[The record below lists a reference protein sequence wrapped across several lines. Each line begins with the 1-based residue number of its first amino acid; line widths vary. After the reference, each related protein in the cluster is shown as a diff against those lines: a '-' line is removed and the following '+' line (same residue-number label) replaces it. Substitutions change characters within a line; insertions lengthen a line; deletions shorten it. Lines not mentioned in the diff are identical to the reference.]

1 MGAEADRLAMGFA
14 QSLLKPV
21 RQSQL
26 FEAIANALEAPVQK
40 VVDNTKSVEGLPDYH
55 LKRILVAEDNKVNQ
69 KVIIAMLGKFQNKPD
84 LAENGQ
90 EAIDLIK
97 HQRYDLILMD
107 CQMPVLDGYEAV
119 RILRGQELAGN
130 GVRIPV
136 VALTAH
142 AAAGEREKCLSAGMD
157 DFLSKPI
164 ARPDLAKILARWLG
178 EFIPSNGIQDQKEDM
193 VDATAGNACWDEES
207 ALRRLDDDLELL
219 NEMIDLFLTEVPAK
233 MHDLEEALA
242 DADYAAM
249 ADAAHAI
256 KGMAGHFCADQLR
269 SCAAS
274 LEGSAR
280 LGHSVD
286 FQQMTEYVANAT
298 TSLVSALKQKQGESL

>member
-1 MGAEADRLAMGFA
+1 
-14 QSLLKPV
+14 
-21 RQSQL
+21 
-26 FEAIANALEAPVQK
+26 
-40 VVDNTKSVEGLPDYH
+40 
-55 LKRILVAEDNKVNQ
+55 
-69 KVIIAMLGKFQNKPD
+69 
-84 LAENGQ
+84 
-90 EAIDLIK
+90 
-97 HQRYDLILMD
+97 MD

-119 RILRGQELAGN
+119 RILRGQELAGH
-130 GVRIPV
+130 GTRIPV

-142 AAAGEREKCLSAGMD
+142 AAVGEREKCLSAGMD

-164 ARPDLAKILARWLG
+164 VRQDLAETLARWLG
-178 EFIPSNGIQDQKEDM
+178 EPILSSGKQYPKEHM
-193 VDATAGNACWDEES
+193 KGVTAGNAYWDEKS
-207 ALRRLDDDLELL
+207 ALSRLDDDLELL

-233 MHDLEEALA
+233 LLDLEEALV
-242 DADYAAM
+242 DADYGAM

-286 FQQMTEYVANAT
+286 FQQMTEDVANAT